1 MTGKGIITVRV
12 DDETKEKATEL
23 FEELG
28 LSLSA
33 AINIF
38 LKRAI
43 RDGGLPFDLVK
54 KEDKR
59 KRIKPLHSGRQ
70 KGRPAKIK

>member
-1 MTGKGIITVRV
+1 MAGKGIITIRV
-12 DDETKEKATEL
+12 DNETKEMATEL

-38 LKRAI
+38 LKRSI
-43 RDGGLPFDLVK
+43 HDGGLPFDLIK

-59 KRIKPLHSGRQ
+59 KRIKPLHSGVQ
-70 KGRPAKIK
+70 KGHISKK

>member
-1 MTGKGIITVRV
+1 MAGKGIITVRV

-23 FEELG
+23 FDELG

-38 LKRAI
+38 LKRSI
-43 RDGGLPFDLVK
+43 RDGGLPFDLVR

-59 KRIKPLHSGRQ
+59 RKIKPLHSSGKR
-70 KGRPAKIK
+70 K